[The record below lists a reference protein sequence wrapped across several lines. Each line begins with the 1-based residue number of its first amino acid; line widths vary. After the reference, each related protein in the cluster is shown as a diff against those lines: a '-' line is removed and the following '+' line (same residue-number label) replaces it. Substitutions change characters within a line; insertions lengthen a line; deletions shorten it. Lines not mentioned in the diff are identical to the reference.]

1 MRTGSAV
8 LYDADYKFEF
18 GKGYILRENAKDAAV
33 IISSGR
39 GVIEMASASA
49 AEIAITHL
57 HYTQYGGR
65 TIIIARFVP
74 FVRTY
79 APGLSGA

>member
-1 MRTGSAV
+1 MRLYIGNIPTAATRDDLRAMFEHFGTVEAVGIFKDRYTGT
-8 LYDADYKFEF
+8 
-18 GKGYILRENAKDAAV
+18 
-33 IISSGR
+33 SSGR

-65 TIIIARFVP
+65 TISVSRFPAEQVLP
-74 FVRTY
+74 
-79 APGLSGA
+79 